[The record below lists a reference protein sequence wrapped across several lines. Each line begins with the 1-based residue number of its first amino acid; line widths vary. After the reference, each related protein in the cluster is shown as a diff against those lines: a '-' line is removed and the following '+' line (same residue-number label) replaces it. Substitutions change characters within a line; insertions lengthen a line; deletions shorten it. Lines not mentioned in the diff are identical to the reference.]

1 MYRGIEFELVH
12 SYPNILKFLFY
23 DFDATKYIWDIF
35 NEQAWDKKYNELFE
49 SRVYSSSEFKNA
61 LQKPAFS
68 IMLLQIYAFNGKVNI
83 IESYEDYL
91 LSECQIMF
99 FIIDCDF
106 IDIYCKNEKDL
117 KFFYHKAEKLNTKK
131 LIYLTEKND
140 LRTEFNFKG

>member
-12 SYPNILKFLFY
+12 SYPDILKFLFY

-35 NEQAWDKKYNELFE
+35 NEQAWDEKYNELFE

-61 LQKPAFS
+61 LQKPDFS
-68 IMLLQIYAFNGKVNI
+68 IMLLQIYAFNDKVNI

-91 LSECQIMF
+91 LSDCQIML

-106 IDIYCKNEKDL
+106 IEIYCKNEKDL
-117 KFFYHKAEKLNTKK
+117 KFFYYKAEKLNTKK

-140 LRTEFNFKG
+140 LRTEFNFRG

>member
-1 MYRGIEFELVH
+1 
-12 SYPNILKFLFY
+12 
-23 DFDATKYIWDIF
+23 
-35 NEQAWDKKYNELFE
+35 
-49 SRVYSSSEFKNA
+49 
-61 LQKPAFS
+61 
-68 IMLLQIYAFNGKVNI
+68 MLLQIYAFNGKVNI